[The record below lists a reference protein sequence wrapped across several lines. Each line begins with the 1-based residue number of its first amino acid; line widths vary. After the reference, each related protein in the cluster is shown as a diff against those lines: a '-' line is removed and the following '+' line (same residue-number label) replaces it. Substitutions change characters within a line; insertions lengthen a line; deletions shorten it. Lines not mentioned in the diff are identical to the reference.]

1 MRIGTVLR
9 KWRITE
15 ERTLRETAKELGIG
29 TTALLRVEQDK
40 NPDGTTIAA
49 ILRWLLGKDRA

>member
-29 TTALLRVEQDK
+29 TTALLRVEQNK
-40 NPDGTTIAA
+40 NPDGTTLSA
-49 ILRWLLGKDRA
+49 ILRWLLGKDRT